1 MKYQGNCISEGIAI
15 GRAYTYSPVEI
26 HITEHTIARSEVAQT
41 LEEFQDLKR
50 TAMQELLQLQRKLQ
64 ATDPGKAK
72 IFAAH
77 KEMLED
83 EELEEC
89 ICDAIEECYT
99 LDWAIESSFTQFIDL
114 LSKAKDPLISARTAD
129 LLDVKKRL
137 LRIRS
142 GTPEKNL
149 AKLPPD
155 AIIISH
161 DLLPSDTAAIDRKHV
176 KGIITEIGGDT
187 SHTAIIAR
195 SYGIPA
201 ISGVPQAVE
210 CLKDGEQIIMN
221 ALSGEIIYAPTPEEL
236 LAATRAKNSFMQE
249 KEIQNQ
255 FLKRP
260 CRTSDHVSVMTGIN
274 IGALTE
280 EEERLLP
287 YVDYIG
293 LFRTEFL
300 YMDSDHMPTEEE
312 QYEAYRNVLEKS
324 GGKTVTLRTLDIG
337 GDKVLPYFELPK
349 EENPFLGNRALRLCL
364 DYEELFNTQLR
375 AALRASV
382 HGDLWIMFPMVGSI
396 SDIRRALAALE
407 AAKRSLEKDRL
418 PFDEETKI
426 GIMIE
431 IPAIAVLAEE
441 AARYVDFA
449 SIGTNDLL
457 QYLSAADRQN
467 AQIVKYY
474 HAGIPAALRLIDHVS
489 RKFAEQGK
497 TVGVCGEMGGDP
509 VFAPIF
515 AGMGIRKL
523 SMSTS
528 RIAAVKQVMS
538 LFSAEELA
546 AVKECVL
553 ARDSTEQIAAFM
565 EAEIAKKQEK

>member
-1 MKYQGNCISEGIAI
+1 
-15 GRAYTYSPVEI
+15 
-26 HITEHTIARSEVAQT
+26 
-41 LEEFQDLKR
+41 
-50 TAMQELLQLQRKLQ
+50 
-64 ATDPGKAK
+64 
-72 IFAAH
+72 
-77 KEMLED
+77 
-83 EELEEC
+83 
-89 ICDAIEECYT
+89 
-99 LDWAIESSFTQFIDL
+99 
-114 LSKAKDPLISARTAD
+114 
-129 LLDVKKRL
+129 
-137 LRIRS
+137 
-142 GTPEKNL
+142 
-149 AKLPPD
+149 
-155 AIIISH
+155 
-161 DLLPSDTAAIDRKHV
+161 
-176 KGIITEIGGDT
+176 
-187 SHTAIIAR
+187 
-195 SYGIPA
+195 
-201 ISGVPQAVE
+201 
-210 CLKDGEQIIMN
+210 
-221 ALSGEIIYAPTPEEL
+221 
-236 LAATRAKNSFMQE
+236 
-249 KEIQNQ
+249 
-255 FLKRP
+255 
-260 CRTSDHVSVMTGIN
+260 
-274 IGALTE
+274 
-280 EEERLLP
+280 
-287 YVDYIG
+287 
-293 LFRTEFL
+293 
-300 YMDSDHMPTEEE
+300 
-312 QYEAYRNVLEKS
+312 
-324 GGKTVTLRTLDIG
+324 
-337 GDKVLPYFELPK
+337 
-349 EENPFLGNRALRLCL
+349 
-364 DYEELFNTQLR
+364 
-375 AALRASV
+375 
-382 HGDLWIMFPMVGSI
+382 MVGSI

-565 EAEIAKKQEK
+565 EAQIAKKQEK